1 MRSEGEERSKERMS
15 GCVLTVTGSQMDL
28 KDAHDRRRCVF

>member
-1 MRSEGEERSKERMS
+1 MRSEGEDRSKERMS

-28 KDAHDRRRCVF
+28 KDAHDHRRCVF